1 MKDWL
6 VGIIL
11 GVIIGGLSV
20 FIVMVKS
27 TEVVE
32 PIVIKTTKWEK
43 RLVDNPYPVYIT
55 ETDTVAIADTTQ
67 FGDIPMTYMRKEAE
81 IPFSVNDSNFHLPF
95 AIKTHYR
102 GWIRDLDIETYE
114 TEFIYEMSYKKSI
127 DWKWCLVSFAVGALA
142 MRGVD
147 ALAQ

>member
-6 VGIIL
+6 PVIL

-20 FIVMVKS
+20 FILMSKS
-27 TEVVE
+27 TEVE
-32 PIVIKTTKWEK
+32 PIVIRTTKWEK
-43 RLVDNPYPVYIT
+43 KLVDNPYPVYIT
-55 ETDTVAIADTTQ
+55 ETETVAIHDTTP
-67 FGDIPMTYMRKEAE
+67 FGSLPMCYLRQETK
-81 IPFSVNDSNFHLPF
+81 IPFSVNDSDFALPF
-95 AIKTHYR
+95 AIKTHYK
-102 GWIRDLDIETYE
+102 GWIRDMDVETYE
-114 TEFIYEMSYKKSI
+114 TEFIYEVTYKPKV

>member
-6 VGIIL
+6 VFTVL
-11 GVIIGGLSV
+11 GVIIGLLIGSLL
-20 FIVMVKS
+20 FNKS
-27 TEVVE
+27 TYVD

-55 ETDTVAIADTTQ
+55 ETETVAIHDTTP
-67 FGDIPMTYMRKEAE
+67 FGSLPMAYMRKEAE
-81 IPFSVNDSNFHLPF
+81 IPFSVNDSSFQLPF
-95 AIKTHYR
+95 AIKTHYK
-102 GWIRDLDIETYE
+102 GWIRSMDIETYN
-114 TEFIYEMSYKKSI
+114 TEFLYQVKLKKEV

>member
-6 VGIIL
+6 VGLLL

-20 FIVMVKS
+20 FIIMVKS

-43 RLVDNPYPVYIT
+43 KLVDNPYPVYIT
-55 ETDTVAIADTTQ
+55 ETETVAIHDTTP
-67 FGDIPMTYMRKEAE
+67 FGSLPMCYMRKEVD
-81 IPFSVNDSNFHLPF
+81 IPFFVNDSSFALPF
-95 AIKTHYR
+95 AIKTHYK
-102 GWIRDLDIETYE
+102 GWIRDMDVETYE
-114 TEFIYEMSYKKSI
+114 TQFIYEVKLKKQV